1 MEKGEVI
8 VLCVLLAGLFMFIFN
23 DNITGRGTLVNV
35 DRRPYCESACI
46 GNLYI
51 NQPAQDSKYS
61 YTINMHEYF
70 AVNTG
75 SVVEV
80 FRFDSVL
87 WTNENVFLKFQKIF
101 STADENVK
109 VNCGSYE
116 YVEVAADRNPVKVVP
131 MHPENGLVYGF
142 VLPVGES
149 LVSGRFLHSKLVG
162 GKEAH
167 KLLVD
172 LDNDGI
178 LGGKVNLELLR
189 PYSVCYN
196 VDKYS

>member
-1 MEKGEVI
+1 MEKGEAI
-8 VLCVLLAGLFMFIFN
+8 FLCVLLAGLFMFIFN
-23 DNITGRGTLVNV
+23 SEITGRGTLVGVNH
-35 DRRPYCESACI
+35 RPYCESACI

-51 NQPAQDSKYS
+51 NQQAQDSKEF
-61 YTINMHEYF
+61 YTINMHQYF

-80 FRFDSVL
+80 FKFDSVF
-87 WTNENVFLKFQKIF
+87 WTNDYVFLKFQKIF

-131 MHPENGLVYGF
+131 MHPENSLVYEF

-149 LVSGRFLHSKLVG
+149 SVRGRFLHSKLVG

-172 LDNDGI
+172 LDNDGV

-189 PYSVCYN
+189 PHDVCYN
-196 VDKYS
+196 ADRYS